1 MPDRSHVSMK
11 TVLAGELLGS
21 RLVDARGRIVEHV
34 ADLQIN
40 PQPPYEV
47 QGLFYGTRGW
57 MHRFHVPDE
66 ASGRRNACFVP
77 WDAIARL
84 EPGLVFLKANWQPE
98 AGQKAISP

>member
-1 MPDRSHVSMK
+1 MPDRPRIPMK
-11 TVLAGELLGS
+11 MMLAGELLGS
-21 RLVDARGRIVEHV
+21 RVVDTREKIVGHV
-34 ADLQIN
+34 ADLQIS

-66 ASGRRNACFVP
+66 ASRRHSACFVP

-84 EPGLVFLKANWQPE
+84 EPGMVLLKADWQP
-98 AGQKAISP
+98 